1 MGIAG
6 GGSVGQRDGRRRE
19 SLTSALVQVALVAV
33 LLGAA
38 VTYVVHRGRVRQE
51 TDTRLKAAQTLA
63 QRGNPADLEKA
74 LGELDALFTVDAD
87 VYSAHT
93 LAADLH
99 AWLWL
104 EHRREGAEAKA
115 REHLARAE

>member
-51 TDTRLKAAQTLA
+51 TETRLKAAQALA
-63 QRGNPADLEKA
+63 QRGNPADLDKA
-74 LGELDALFTVDAD
+74 LKELETLFAVDAK
-87 VYSAHT
+87 VYGAHT

-99 AWLWL
+99 TSLWL
-104 EHRREGAEAKA
+104 EHR
-115 REHLARAE
+115 